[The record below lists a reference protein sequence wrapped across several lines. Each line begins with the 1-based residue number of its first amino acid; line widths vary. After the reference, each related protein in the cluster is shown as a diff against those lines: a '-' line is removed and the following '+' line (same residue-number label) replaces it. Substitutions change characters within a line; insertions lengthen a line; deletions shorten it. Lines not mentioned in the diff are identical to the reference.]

1 GGGTVRESRSDRVR
15 WDDLE
20 SAFKGRIR
28 TGVIAN
34 LRHKDLGR
42 FLEDSRKLFTARVKH
57 ALRKDGNLKVNVV
70 LSCKFETMKAGQ
82 IVEELKFFNTKNE
95 VVLPSTD
102 ISDWFNTNVKEKL
115 LAKVEDFQERESG
128 WSLVE
133 IINLAVNI
141 NRYIPIHGGLSTF
154 IELPKEVQSKKAVVN
169 IRNNDPYC
177 FLWSVTAALHPV
189 KNNVSVIGSYP
200 HFSSVLRYEGLNF
213 PIGLKD
219 ISK

>member
-1 GGGTVRESRSDRVR
+1 
-15 WDDLE
+15 
-20 SAFKGRIR
+20 
-28 TGVIAN
+28 
-34 LRHKDLGR
+34 
-42 FLEDSRKLFTARVKH
+42 
-57 ALRKDGNLKVNVV
+57 
-70 LSCKFETMKAGQ
+70 MKAGQ

-177 FLWSVTAALHPV
+177 FLWSVTAALHPAKLHV
-189 KNNVSVIGSYP
+189 DRISSYP

-219 ISK
+219 ISKFEKMNDLVINVYGIKYDSGHEIVPIYLSQQKSNKEAIHLLMLETKIYSNGDDMDMED